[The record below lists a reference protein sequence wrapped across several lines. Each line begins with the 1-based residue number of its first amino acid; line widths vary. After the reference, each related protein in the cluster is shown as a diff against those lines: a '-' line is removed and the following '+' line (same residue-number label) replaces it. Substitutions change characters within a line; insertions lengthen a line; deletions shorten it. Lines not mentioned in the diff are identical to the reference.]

1 MKAKSHLVHNSLKE
15 VKITKLIPNLSSRL
29 VFNIG
34 MSGLFHDI
42 LLYIYVISYI
52 IIINGRFAT
61 IPMRIIIMKTIHHD
75 G

>member
-42 LLYIYVISYI
+42 LFHLKCYMLYNYNKWKVCNYPNENYYNENHSS
-52 IIINGRFAT
+52 
-61 IPMRIIIMKTIHHD
+61 
-75 G
+75 

>member
-34 MSGLFHDI
+34 MSEWF
-42 LLYIYVISYI
+42 IS
-52 IIINGRFAT
+52 
-61 IPMRIIIMKTIHHD
+61 
-75 G
+75 